1 MIKLQFIGN
10 LGHDVIRKEING
22 TSVLSFRAAHSRRFT
37 NQQGEKK
44 EHTIWVDC
52 SFWEHVNVAPYLTKG
67 TQVYVEGIPTLEAYV
82 TNAGEPAAG
91 LKLRVTNLQ
100 LLGSKREDSVQ
111 QEDTTVT
118 NDIASE
124 ADDLPF

>member
-10 LGHDVIRKEING
+10 LGHDVIRKEVNG
-22 TSVLSFRAAHSRRFT
+22 ASVLNFRAAHSRRFT

-44 EHTIWVDC
+44 EITTWVDC
-52 SFWEHVNVAPYLTKG
+52 SYWEHVNVAPYLLKG
-67 TQVYVEGIPTLEAYV
+67 TQVYVEGIPTLESYV
-82 TNAGEPAAG
+82 TLAGEPAAG

-100 LLGSKREDSVQ
+100 LLAAKREEFVPPD
-111 QEDTTVT
+111 ELTVT
-118 NDIASE
+118 NENGSE